1 MTSAPLQLDTI
12 ERVVLE
18 TPQYTRVH
26 LKALTAARFFA
37 AFVVLLFHC
46 TTWELWPDSIARTVA
61 STGYIAVA
69 FFFVLSGF
77 ILTYT
82 YWTPDRAGI
91 RLVAFYKAR
100 LARIYPMYLLAL
112 FLALPFYAK
121 AVMNGQGGASQGL
134 RDALLAVTLQQ
145 SQVPNA
151 ALTWN
156 PPGWSLSTEA
166 FFYLIFPLVL
176 PFMVRG
182 SLKRVGAVAILSII
196 AAIGLPV
203 MYLLANPDG
212 LGNPTYASEAF
223 WLNTLR
229 YHPLARLPEFLLG
242 VCIARFFLE
251 LPVLRTPRTGMIMT
265 VAGAGGIATL
275 LAFADHI
282 PYVLLH
288 NGLLAPAFA
297 ALVLGLATST
307 PVTKAMSARW
317 VVLLGESSY
326 ALYILHIPLFMFAG
340 SIARKVA
347 FEGDKTPT
355 FALVFLAFAI
365 AVSIVAF
372 KAVEV
377 PARRYLLKRP
387 IAST

>member
-26 LKALTAARFFA
+26 LPALTAARFFA
-37 AFVVLLFHC
+37 AFGVLVFHC
-46 TTWELWPDSIARTVA
+46 TAWQLWPDSVARTIA
-61 STGYIAVA
+61 STGYVAVA
-69 FFFVLSGF
+69 FFFILSGF

-91 RLVAFYKAR
+91 RPIAFYKAR
-100 LARIYPMYLLAL
+100 LARIYPMYMLAL
-112 FLALPFYAK
+112 LLALPFYAK
-121 AVMNGQGGASQGL
+121 AVLNGHGGASQGI
-134 RDALLAVTLQQ
+134 RDALLTVTLQQ

-166 FFYLIFPLVL
+166 FFYLVFPLAL
-176 PFMVRG
+176 PFLVRG
-182 SLKRVGAVAILSII
+182 SLKRVGVVAALSVI

-203 MYLLANPDG
+203 LYLVTNPDG
-212 LGNPTYASEAF
+212 LGSPTYATEAT
-223 WLNTLR
+223 WLNALR

-242 VCIARFFLE
+242 ICLARFFLE
-251 LPVLRTPRTGMIMT
+251 LPVLRAPRVGMLMT
-265 VAGAGGIATL
+265 VAGAGGVATV

-297 ALVLGLATST
+297 ALILGLATST
-307 PVTKAMSARW
+307 PVTKALSARW
-317 VVLLGESSY
+317 IVLLGESSY
-326 ALYILHIPLFMFAG
+326 ALYILHIPLFMLAG
-340 SIARKVA
+340 SVARRVA
-347 FEGDKTPT
+347 FEGDESAAFTLA
-355 FALVFLAFAI
+355 FLVFAI
-365 AVSIVAF
+365 AVSIAAF

-377 PARRYLLKRP
+377 PARRYLLKRRV
-387 IAST
+387 ATT